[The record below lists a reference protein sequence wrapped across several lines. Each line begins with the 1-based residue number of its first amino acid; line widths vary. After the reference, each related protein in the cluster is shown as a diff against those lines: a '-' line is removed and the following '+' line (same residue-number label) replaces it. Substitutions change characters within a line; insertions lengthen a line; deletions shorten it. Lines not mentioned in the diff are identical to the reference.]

1 MECFKETEV
10 NIQNWTLKLM
20 SFAIY
25 ILKKFINHSV
35 QNAFKNVIKIENIQ
49 ILFTSDETI
58 KTFSRYK
65 ETED

>member
-1 MECFKETEV
+1 
-10 NIQNWTLKLM
+10 M
-20 SFAIY
+20 SFGIY

-49 ILFTSDETI
+49 IPFTSDETI